1 MRKDLTLACKDEGT
15 EIYRVLLTLSVKSTS
30 RSRGKKEKRNGEKRT
45 IMPTYFH
52 LFFLQAMSQSQTHP
66 IFLVINLYTLQVQS
80 VQTYLGVRKMSTP
93 GIGRQN
99 KTHSTGFNA
108 PQCRSA
114 EQLLA
119 CGFFGARNICKT
131 KGPQQSFTATQPN
144 KL

>member
-1 MRKDLTLACKDEGT
+1 
-15 EIYRVLLTLSVKSTS
+15 
-30 RSRGKKEKRNGEKRT
+30 
-45 IMPTYFH
+45 
-52 LFFLQAMSQSQTHP
+52 MSQSRTHL
-66 IFLVINLYTLQVQS
+66 IFLVINPYTLQVQS

-99 KTHSTGFNA
+99 KTHSAGFDD

-114 EQLLA
+114 ELLLA

>member
-30 RSRGKKEKRNGEKRT
+30 RSRGKKREEKWRKKNNNAN
-45 IMPTYFH
+45 IFPS
-52 LFFLQAMSQSQTHP
+52 FFLQAMSQSQTHP

-114 EQLLA
+114 ELLLA

>member
-1 MRKDLTLACKDEGT
+1 MRKDLTLAFKDEGT

-66 IFLVINLYTLQVQS
+66 IILVINPYTLQVQS

-93 GIGRQN
+93 GTGRQQDTLSRVQCPSMQICRIVACLWILWCKKYMQN
-99 KTHSTGFNA
+99 QRTSTILHCN
-108 PQCRSA
+108 P
-114 EQLLA
+114 
-119 CGFFGARNICKT
+119 
-131 KGPQQSFTATQPN
+131 TQ
-144 KL
+144 